1 LHGVDE
7 VRQGY
12 DDLRVRTDGRDPKIL
27 KRFRANAVVAGDSTP
42 EAPLSMPSSPR
53 RTQAERVEESTRRL
67 LEAAAELVASQG
79 YHNTTAAQI
88 AERAGYS
95 RELVRARFGSKEAL
109 IREILGTEF
118 RDRFRPD
125 TSETSSGLAGLHAA
139 FDRLTELAKRSPVFL
154 RAVFVLDLEAA
165 TSIPEF
171 RDDMR
176 AWMVEIAAQF
186 RRRLK
191 EGIAD
196 GSVRADVD
204 PSEKARELVA
214 LSVGAAY
221 LFVLDPKEKD
231 PGRLLRRSVD
241 DLRP

>member
-1 LHGVDE
+1 
-7 VRQGY
+7 
-12 DDLRVRTDGRDPKIL
+12 
-27 KRFRANAVVAGDSTP
+27 VA
-42 EAPLSMPSSPR
+42 SSQR
-53 RTQAERVEESTRRL
+53 RTQAERVEQSTRRL

-79 YHNTTAAQI
+79 YHSTTAAQI

-109 IREILGTEF
+109 IREILATEF
-118 RDRFRPD
+118 KDRFRID
-125 TSETSSGLAGLHAA
+125 ASETSSGLAGLRAG
-139 FDRLTELAKRSPVFL
+139 FDRLTELARRSPVFL

-165 TSIPEF
+165 TSIPEL

-176 AWMVEIAAQF
+176 AWMAEIRAQF
-186 RRRLK
+186 RRRLI
-191 EGIAD
+191 EGIAE

-241 DLRP
+241 DLRRE

>member
-1 LHGVDE
+1 V
-7 VRQGY
+7 
-12 DDLRVRTDGRDPKIL
+12 
-27 KRFRANAVVAGDSTP
+27 
-42 EAPLSMPSSPR
+42 PSSPR
-53 RTQAERVEESTRRL
+53 RTQAERVEQSTRLL

-109 IREILGTEF
+109 IRKILATEY
-118 RDRFRPD
+118 RDGFRPNA
-125 TSETSSGLAGLHAA
+125 SGLAGLYAG
-139 FDRLTELAKRSPVFL
+139 FDRLTELARRSPVFL
-154 RAVFVLDLEAA
+154 RAVFVLGLEAA
-165 TSIPEF
+165 TSISEL
-171 RDDMR
+171 RDDQT
-176 AWMVEIAAQF
+176 AWLAQVRAQF
-186 RRRLK
+186 RRRIV

-231 PGRLLRRSVD
+231 PGRILKRSVD
-241 DLRP
+241 DLRSERRSPSS